1 MSIEDTHFFESVQT
15 ILQDRI
21 NEAVERKLESFKIQ
35 LSNVLTSEEL
45 EYINVNKIVDSTKTR
60 TEINLR
66 PCHVK
71 KDRTKKDISDNK
83 RCIAR
88 IGSGGQ
94 CTRSKLDEVDF
105 CKSHQKKL
113 PYGRIDGPLDEN
125 FTKLTVPSSR
135 GRRKKQTNKTYTLE
149 DLDISKYLQAI
160 VITIEGKLY
169 LHDEHGML
177 YNYDDKVQI
186 IGRVTEERI
195 EWY

>member
-1 MSIEDTHFFESVQT
+1 MSIEDTHFFGSVQT
-15 ILQDRI
+15 ILQERI
-21 NEAVERKLESFKIQ
+21 NDAVKRKLENFKIQ
-35 LSNVLTSEEL
+35 LSNVLTNKEL
-45 EYINVNKIVDSTKTR
+45 EYINVNRIVDSTKTYI
-60 TEINLR
+60 EINLR

-71 KDRTKKDISDNK
+71 KDRTKKVISEDK
-83 RCIAR
+83 RCMAR

-94 CTRSKLDEVDF
+94 CTRSKLDDIDF

-113 PYGRIDGPLDEN
+113 PYGHIDGPLDEN

-135 GRRKKQTNKTYTLE
+135 GRNKPLGKKYTLD
-149 DLDISKYLQAI
+149 DLDINKYLQAI
-160 VITIEGKLY
+160 VITIDGKLY

-186 IGRVTEERI
+186 IGRVTEDRI